1 MVEPREMLG
10 LIPHGLYLIGVQTET
25 SRFIYTG
32 SWLTQISVEPCLI
45 ITAVRRTHE
54 GHALIQEAGAFT
66 VNFLAEGQLD
76 LARVGFGNPD
86 DRLAGLEW
94 KPCPKTG
101 APVVLD
107 ALGYIGCR
115 LVKWIEGG
123 DHDLALAR
131 ASCSTSTIRRGRIHR
146 ILNSQFSILNTRP
159 ASSP

>member
-10 LIPHGLYLIGVQTET
+10 LIPHGLYLIGVQTES

-32 SWLTQISVEPCLI
+32 SWLTQCSFEPCQI
-45 ITAVRRTHE
+45 VIAVRRTHE

-66 VNFLAEGQLD
+66 VNFLAKGQLD
-76 LARVGFGNPD
+76 LARVGFGNPE
-86 DRLAGLEW
+86 DRFKGLDW
-94 KPCPKTG
+94 KACPETG

-123 DHDLALAR
+123 DHDLALAETVIAEQFR
-131 ASCSTSTIRRGRIHR
+131 EGELLNIHDTPWTY
-146 ILNSQFSILNTRP
+146 S
-159 ASSP
+159 